1 MYYVRHISNEIFL
14 SAPQFIRSFSAG
26 MFVNVYSRTAV
37 LRGSPYS
44 SSRHGRCVSYCLG
57 KGSASIAQRHRY
69 CQRLF
74 STSWNIDPI
83 SGQIAPA
90 RSSTAKEKE
99 TLYQVVVGLEI
110 HIQLNHCVTKLFSP
124 ARTAASS
131 VAPPP
136 NTVPYLHPYDAAVPG
151 VLPVLSLQAVRT
163 AVLTAAVL
171 NCRDIH
177 RVSRFERKHYF
188 YADLPHGYQIT
199 QQRWPIAEHGFVQ
212 CDAASSSESNGKSD
226 TIHCRIDRIQLE
238 QDTAK
243 TTTVTRSDGTV
254 AARIDLN
261 RAGTAL
267 CEIVTAPDLRS
278 ATQAACV
285 VRHIRQL
292 LQYTNICSGQMQH
305 GQLRVDCNINVVPV
319 GQDGAVPHPRVEV
332 KNLNSIQQVEDSIQ
346 YEARRQVE
354 VLQQPALNDSV
365 LLFEETRA
373 WNAATKQT
381 ELLRAKDTAQDYR
394 FLPEPDLP
402 PVVIDETVLQ
412 GYSSIADFVAHMLP
426 ALPEVV
432 KEEFLAL
439 GLSDYQARVLLEQ
452 PSAGPFFR
460 TALKQCVTPQHAAT
474 DTAVLTANILCN
486 VLFHLVKEDHAASE
500 EWSMEGSKVSPK
512 QLAEIVQMIQGKEI
526 SQKMA
531 KIILKLLHEDS
542 KYPTGTSPRQ
552 VAQERHLSLFTDG
565 DILRTVC
572 LRQIHA
578 YPDKLQVYRQGGKLI
593 GKMETLF
600 IGKVMKATGENADPQ
615 RVREVVTECL
625 KNVAAAKPVQR

>member
-1 MYYVRHISNEIFL
+1 MI
-14 SAPQFIRSFSAG
+14 
-26 MFVNVYSRTAV
+26 VNVFSLTTFPRRS
-37 LRGSPYS
+37 LS
-44 SSRHGRCVSYCLG
+44 SHIRNGRCVSYVVR
-57 KGSASIAQRHRY
+57 KRSAPIAQLHRY
-69 CQRLF
+69 SYRFF
-74 STSWNIDPI
+74 SQGSSWKVDPI
-83 SGQIAPA
+83 SGKITSA
-90 RSSTAKEKE
+90 RSSTAKKDES
-99 TLYQVVVGLEI
+99 LYQVMVGLEI
-110 HIQLNHCVTKLFSP
+110 HIQLNHCTTKLFSP
-124 ARTAASS
+124 ARTATSS
-131 VAPPP
+131 VAPLP

-163 AVLTAAVL
+163 AILTASVL

-188 YADLPHGYQIT
+188 YADLPHGFQIT

-212 CDAASSSESNGKSD
+212 CDASSPKPNAKKD

-243 TTTVTRSDGTV
+243 TTTVTRSDGTTV
-254 AARIDLN
+254 ARIDLN

-278 ATQAACV
+278 ATQAASV

-305 GQLRVDCNINVVPV
+305 GQLRVDCNINVVPAV
-319 GQDGAVPHPRVEV
+319 PNGAVAHPRVEV

-346 YEARRQVE
+346 YEARRQVGI
-354 VLQQPALNDSV
+354 LQQSLDAS
-365 LLFEETRA
+365 LLAEETRT
-373 WNAATKQT
+373 WNAATRQT
-381 ELLRAKDTAQDYR
+381 ELLRTKDTAQDYR

-412 GYSSIADFVAHMLP
+412 GYSTIADFVAHTLP
-426 ALPEVV
+426 PLPEAV
-432 KEEFLAL
+432 KEAFLAL

-460 TALKQCVTPQHAAT
+460 AT
-474 DTAVLTANILCN
+474 LEQVGTRHEATETAVLTANVLCN
-486 VLFHLVKEDHAASE
+486 VLFHLVKQDHAGAE
-500 EWSMEGSKVSPK
+500 EWSMDGSKVSPK
-512 QLAEIVQMIQGKEI
+512 QLAEIVQMIQEKEI

-531 KIILKLLHEDS
+531 KILLELLYEDK
-542 KYPTGTSPRQ
+542 KYPSGTSPKQ
-552 VAQERHLSLFTDG
+552 LAKKRHLWLITDG

-572 LRQIHA
+572 LNQIRKF
-578 YPDKLQVYRQGGKLI
+578 PEKLQVYREGGKLI

-615 RVREVVTECL
+615 RVREVVSDCL
-625 KNVAAAKPVQR
+625 KNAASLSSSKPE